1 MGTTQSTLYNC
12 GHLLPSYNHF
22 SNKNSLAN
30 RSNLLSFYFIYVT
43 YHYSNPNPKI
53 HQKLH
58 KMYLSSPP
66 PFGRRWRWVLDP
78 YHSLH
83 LNQKNMSDNL
93 LLYISSIICA
103 LLTIYQIFN
112 RQKRAGILSAITHL
126 QLLPKGG
133 GIITPIC
140 YNTIPTSLFKPSS
153 LREELE
159 VGISYA

>member
-1 MGTTQSTLYNC
+1 
-12 GHLLPSYNHF
+12 
-22 SNKNSLAN
+22 
-30 RSNLLSFYFIYVT
+30 
-43 YHYSNPNPKI
+43 
-53 HQKLH
+53 
-58 KMYLSSPP
+58 
-66 PFGRRWRWVLDP
+66 
-78 YHSLH
+78 
-83 LNQKNMSDNL
+83 MSDNL

-140 YNTIPTSLFKPSS
+140 YNTIPISLFKPSS